1 MSSMREFR
9 WKKTPRIVF
18 PVVFGSGTLVLLN
31 ALKAGGDV
39 VIPPAFYLPFHTA
52 AEILAVLIFVSGFA
66 VGWWNPER
74 AQAEGLERLS
84 VGFLLVGL
92 LDLGHLLSYPGMP
105 DFFTVNSTDKTIAF
119 WLAARGLESALLLGF
134 VLTNVRRA
142 KPRHAHPVSRLVHLT
157 IGALLVLTVYILI
170 LGFPEVL
177 PKFYVNGHLTA
188 TKVRAEYL
196 IIGLLVL
203 AIVVYLVRLGNR
215 RLKRAAAVLSLDEAD
230 FLLILFFAILSEWTF
245 TQYNATTDL
254 ANAVGHVYRALEAL
268 LIYRYVFIRSIREP
282 YDRLHKVQRALQQS
296 DQKYAVMVNALN
308 EAILLVS
315 PTGEILEVNQGTCDS
330 TGYTRRELLGQPFA
344 FLFPKKQTST
354 PTDFADWLRQE
365 GALPF
370 ETQSQRRDGEV
381 IPIEVRVGR
390 VEDCAGDAYL
400 LTVTDLRERQ
410 EAWKQKE
417 RAQSVFD
424 NAVEGIMVLDAE
436 GVIETVNA
444 AFTEITVYLPD
455 EVIGSKLE
463 RLKLTYSDLMH
474 DLIQEIAHYVQT
486 AGKWRGEIW
495 GRRKDGSSY
504 PLWATITGLKDH
516 EGRIQHY
523 SVIFSDLSKQEELE
537 KRLCHQITHDL
548 ITGLPNRFYYLEQ
561 AKLLLKR
568 YEKRSTGYAVLMI
581 NVKGMKEIN
590 VLCGLDGGDQV
601 MKELADRLTL
611 CLSEQDVL
619 GRWEGDE
626 FVLLLPKV
634 ASPEH
639 IVPVL
644 QKVQEAMSLPFQA
657 GGREFGVEL
666 SIGIALSQKD
676 EHEVEDL
683 IKAAEL
689 AMDEARK
696 QPGTAYHFYQPG
708 MQDQVLERLTWE
720 DRLRSALERKEFVV
734 YYQPQVN
741 LKTGTLVGLEA
752 LVRWQHPELG
762 LISPAQFIS
771 FAEESGLIIP
781 LGEEVLRQA
790 CAQATTWLRE
800 GVPLFHLA
808 VNVSAKQFQH
818 PEFVES
824 VRCIVQETE
833 LPPDILVLEITES
846 TAMQDVEST
855 RATINRLKKEGIC
868 FALDDFG
875 TGYSSLNYLRQF
887 PVEWLKIDRG
897 FIQDILSHA
906 EDAAIVEAIV
916 QLAKGLHLK
925 LIAEGVEQADQMTLL
940 GVLGCDIIQGYL
952 FSPPLPADGVQAFLN
967 QTAELYPMVKSV

>member
-1 MSSMREFR
+1 MRERDRMKAFAP
-9 WKKTPRIVF
+9 KLL
-18 PVVFGSGTLVLLN
+18 VVFSFLFVLA
-31 ALKAGGDV
+31 ALQVAGGDV
-39 VIPPAFYLPFHTA
+39 VIPTAFYLPFRTTV
-52 AEILAVLIFVSGFA
+52 ETLAVIIFISVFA
-66 VGWWNPER
+66 VGWWNPEH
-74 AQAEGLERLS
+74 AQAKGLVRLA

-105 DFFTVNSTDKTIAF
+105 DFFTVNSPDKSIAF

-134 VLTNVRRA
+134 ALTNVRRA
-142 KPRHAHPVSRLVHLT
+142 HSRKEHPVSRT
-157 IGALLVLTVYILI
+157 AILTVGIVCGLAVYIII
-170 LGFPEVL
+170 LGFPWVL
-177 PKFYVNGHLTA
+177 PKFYVNGHQTA
-188 TKVRAEYL
+188 TKVRVEYL

-203 AIVVYLVRLGNR
+203 AIMAYHVRLRNR
-215 RLKRAAAVLSLDEAD
+215 RLKRPLAVFRSDEAD

-245 TQYNATTDL
+245 TQYNATTGL
-254 ANAVGHVYRALEAL
+254 ADAMGHVYKALDVL

-296 DQKYAVMVNALN
+296 EQKYFVMVNALN
-308 EAILLVS
+308 EAILLIS
-315 PTGEILEVNQGTCDS
+315 SAGEILEVNHVACDL
-330 TGYTRRELLGQPFA
+330 TGYTREELLGRPLV
-344 FLFPKKQTST
+344 FLFDPEQTSN
-354 PTDFADWLRQE
+354 PSDFEDWLRQE

-370 ETQSQRRDGEV
+370 ETQSLRRDGEV
-381 IPIEVRVGR
+381 IPVEVRAR
-390 VEDCAGDAYL
+390 HVEDYAGDAFL
-400 LTVTDLRERQ
+400 LTVTDLRERR
-410 EAWKQKE
+410 EARKQKE
-417 RAQSVFD
+417 RAQAVFD

-436 GVIETVNA
+436 GVIETVNS
-444 AFTEITVYLPD
+444 AFTEITGYRPD
-455 EVIGSKLE
+455 EVIGSKPE
-463 RLKLTYSDLMH
+463 RLLLTDSDLLH
-474 DLIQEIAHYVQT
+474 DGYAEIIISVQT
-486 AGKWRGEIW
+486 TGKWRGEIW
-495 GRRKDGSSY
+495 CRRKDGASY
-504 PLWATITGLKDH
+504 PLWATITGLKAH

-537 KRLCHQITHDL
+537 KRLRHQITHDL
-548 ITGLPNRFYYLEQ
+548 ITGLPNRFYYLERV
-561 AKLLLKR
+561 KLLLER
-568 YEKRSTGYAVLMI
+568 YERRSTGYAVLAF

-590 VLCGLDGGDQV
+590 VLCGLAGGDQV
-601 MKELADRLTL
+601 LKELADRLTTL
-611 CLSEQDVL
+611 LSERDVL

-626 FVLLLPKV
+626 FILWLPKV

-657 GGREFGVEL
+657 GGRVIWVEL
-666 SIGIALSQKD
+666 AIGIALSQTD

-683 IKAAEL
+683 IKAAEF

-696 QPGTAYHFYQPG
+696 KPGTAYHFYQPG
-708 MQDQVLERLTWE
+708 MQEKVLERLTWE
-720 DRLRSALERKEFVV
+720 NRLRSALERKEFVV
-734 YYQPQVN
+734 YYQPQVH

-762 LISPAQFIS
+762 LISPAQFIPV
-771 FAEESGLIIP
+771 AEESELIIP

-790 CAQATTWLRE
+790 CAQATTWLRQ

-818 PEFVES
+818 PEFVET
-824 VRCIVQETE
+824 VRRIVQETE

-846 TAMQDVEST
+846 TAMQDVEFT
-855 RATINRLKKEGIC
+855 RATINRLKKEGIS

-875 TGYSSLNYLRQF
+875 TGYSSLNYLKQF

-897 FIQDILSHA
+897 FIQDILTHA

-916 QLAKGLHLK
+916 QLAQGLHLK

-952 FSPPLPADGVQAFLN
+952 FSPPLPADGVQVFFN
-967 QTAELYPMVKSV
+967 QTAEVYPRVKSV